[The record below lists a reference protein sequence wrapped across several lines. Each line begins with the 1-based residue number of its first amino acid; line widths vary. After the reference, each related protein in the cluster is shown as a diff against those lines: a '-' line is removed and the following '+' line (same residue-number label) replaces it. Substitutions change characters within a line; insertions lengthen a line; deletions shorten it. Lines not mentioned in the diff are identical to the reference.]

1 MENKGRYRL
10 IISLLIFLFMYILVL
25 FVKQTDVIAVI
36 SNIFTGTMI
45 EKSMPVYSYISNI
58 DNNVETGVIG
68 GIVNSIYPLNEYLMV
83 AETSGINVT
92 SETFDYKENETQSSE
107 EEKKAQEGESTAENE
122 EQSVETE
129 ETTDVIS
136 RDVVNGNVYTKAQL
150 SNFDFIKRFYTVT
163 SITSLTADIFNPQ
176 VLLDKNLS
184 MVQDNSKPQ
193 ILIFHTHSQETFID
207 SKDSSENMSIVGV
220 GSYLEKLL
228 EEKYGYNVIHDKSV
242 YDYIDG
248 KLDRSKAYTY
258 AEEGI
263 RKILNEN
270 PSIEVV
276 IDLHRDGVNENTKLI
291 TDIDGKKV
299 AKVMLFNG
307 ISYSKMNGNI
317 TYLNNPNR
325 EENLAMSL
333 QMKLLGE
340 AYYPEYFRNNYIN
353 AYRYC
358 LHLRGKSILVEAGA
372 QTNTFEEVKNA
383 MEPLADILNKVFKG
397 EKAY

>member
-68 GIVNSIYPLNEYLMV
+68 GIVNSIYPLNEYLMA

-136 RDVVNGNVYTKAQL
+136 RDVVNGNVYTKVQL

-291 TDIDGKKV
+291 TDIDRKKV

-325 EENLAMSL
+325 EEKLAMSL

>member
-68 GIVNSIYPLNEYLMV
+68 GIVNSIYPLNEYLMA

-228 EEKYGYNVIHDKSV
+228 EEKYCYNVIHDKSV

>member
-68 GIVNSIYPLNEYLMV
+68 GIVNSIYPLNEYLMA

-122 EQSVETE
+122 EQSVESE

>member
-68 GIVNSIYPLNEYLMV
+68 GIVNSIYPLNEYLMA

-276 IDLHRDGVNENTKLI
+276 IDLHRDGVKENTKLI